1 LSSSENLNAKV
12 TGSSLTAAQYNRLLM
27 SSNPTVNV
35 HRSGSTYYAKKTTG
49 SEVTLYSD
57 TDFTDLMNYVILDL
71 WDDGQGIGGLIHLRT
86 GRYVVNDTI
95 EMRTGIFMEGEGR
108 HGSDDWTNYLVTA
121 LVATTD
127 APIILIDNPA
137 NAVHAQYHIGLKQM
151 ILDGDGNVTT
161 EPIIDI
167 QDRYANCGDVW
178 LDQISTYN
186 GYYGLRVRSNSATY
200 RIWNIYADWCQFE
213 MNDYAGVYI
222 EGTTG
227 GATKRVFQCRFT
239 KNHFYAN
246 NGVGGNGAFE
256 IHGIRTR
263 GGVITGNTF
272 ESENRHGLYMA
283 NDAHHWSIGNNI
295 FVDCGVTTPQ
305 TTYDAIH
312 LAAADYN
319 TITGNTIANIL
330 TGTIAGYGGDSAENT
345 RWAVYIAVGSDNNTV
360 VGNTCGQVR
369 GGGTGS
375 AIQNL
380 GAGNTVASNVDV
392 STT

>member
-1 LSSSENLNAKV
+1 LVSSENLNAKV

-57 TDFTDLMNYVILDL
+57 TDFADLMNYIIPDL
-71 WDDGQGIGGLIHLRT
+71 WDGGVGIGGLIHLRT

-95 EMRTGIFMEGEGR
+95 DMRTGIFMEGEGR
-108 HGSDDWTNYLVTA
+108 HGSDNWTNYLVTA

-127 APIILIDNPA
+127 KPIISIDNPS
-137 NAVHAQYHIGLKQM
+137 NAVVAQYHIGLKQM

-167 QDRYANCGDVW
+167 QNNYYNCGDVW

-186 GYYGLRVRSNSATY
+186 GRYGLRVYNNNASY
-200 RIWNIYADWCQFE
+200 RIWNVYADWCQFE

-222 EGTTG
+222 EGG
-227 GATKRVFQCRFT
+227 VGKRIFQCRFT
-239 KNHFYAN
+239 KNHFFN
-246 NGVGGNGAFE
+246 NNRVGGNGAFE

-272 ESENRHGLYMA
+272 EMEEMHGIYMA
-283 NDAHHWSIGNNI
+283 ADAHHWTIGNNI
-295 FVDCGVTTPQ
+295 FIDCGESNPQ
-305 TTYDAIH
+305 NYDGIH

-330 TGTIAGYGGDSAENT
+330 TGTIAGYGGDSTENT
-345 RWAVYIAVGSDNNTV
+345 RWAVYIAVGSNNNTV

-375 AIQNL
+375 ALQDL
-380 GAGNTVASNVDV
+380 GAGNTVANNVDV